1 MAQTFVDKTNNM
13 KSKNKVIWVAA
24 RSERGFIADAALFE
38 TEHAAQVRERRWR
51 KVANPDYD
59 ESAVFRCKIR
69 FRLD

>member
-1 MAQTFVDKTNNM
+1 MKENRQT
-13 KSKNKVIWVAA
+13 IWIAV
-24 RSERGFIADAALFE
+24 RSQRGFPTDVALFE

-59 ESAVFRCKIR
+59 ESAVFRRKIR